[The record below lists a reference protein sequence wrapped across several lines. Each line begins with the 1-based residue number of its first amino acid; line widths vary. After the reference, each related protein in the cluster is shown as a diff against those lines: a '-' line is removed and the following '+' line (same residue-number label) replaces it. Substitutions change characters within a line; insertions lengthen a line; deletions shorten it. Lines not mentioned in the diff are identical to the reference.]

1 MNLFDLVAT
10 LRLDSTQYENAVKGA
25 DEKGRGILGTGLTKL
40 KALGIGVF
48 AGLTASAVKF
58 GKDTIATGMEFD
70 KAISQVAATMGKTT
84 EEFNAIQVSTD
95 EFTGSLRDLAI
106 EMGSKTAFTATQA
119 GEALNYMALAGYD
132 AQKSA
137 EMLPR
142 VLSLA
147 SAGNMDLAKASDM
160 VTDAQ
165 SALGLSTEETNAMI
179 DQMAKA
185 SSKSNTSVEQL
196 GEAILTVGGTAK
208 GLKGSTTELST
219 ALGILADNGTKGA
232 EGGTALRNVLLGIQG
247 KKFEKTFGAMGV
259 SAYDAEGNM
268 RSLKDVFL
276 DMEQA
281 MDGMTQQERDKIITS
296 TFNARDLKNINAL
309 LGTTAK
315 RWDELTE
322 AIDDSAGSAEQMAQT
337 QLDNLAGDVTILQ
350 SAWEGLQITLSDKV
364 APAFRGVV
372 QFGTNVVSSLSDA
385 FKNGIDLSGIAD
397 RVTEGLNN
405 VLPRITEFTG
415 KIREKAGQFISN
427 GLEIVKNIAKGIANG
442 IPALVQN
449 IPTIISNIA
458 GIINDNAP
466 KILATGFSIIVTL
479 AKGLVNAIPVIVENL
494 PKIVGAIWDFF
505 TAINWLSLGKTAI
518 TGIGKGIKS
527 MVKYIRNNG
536 KEIATNAWNAI
547 KGGWKNIGQLG
558 VDAIR
563 AVIRGLANVGKS
575 LLTKAKS
582 LATSAKEAIKKG
594 FLGMAGIGAN
604 IVTGLW
610 NGISD
615 KARWLKD
622 MISGW
627 IGDVKGF
634 LKNLFGIA
642 SPSKWARYTIGRN
655 IPLGVARGIED
666 EADSVQD
673 SFDSIIP
680 DYNADDFV
688 FDVPNGNGRGL
699 GGGVSIVNYITV
711 DGAENPEDFTDRFV
725 RRLRMDMRMV

>member
-84 EEFNAIQVSTD
+84 EEFNDIQVSTD
-95 EFTGSLRDLAI
+95 SFNGSLRDLAI

-137 EMLPR
+137 EMLPK
-142 VLSLA
+142 VLNLA

-196 GEAILTVGGTAK
+196 GEAILRVGGTAK
-208 GLKGSTTELST
+208 GLKGGTTELST

-247 KKFEKTFGAMGV
+247 KKFEKTFGAMGI

-281 MDGMTQQERDKIITS
+281 MDGMTQQERDKIITN
-296 TFNARDLKNINAL
+296 TFNRNDLKNINAL
-309 LGTTAK
+309 LGTTAE
-315 RWDELTE
+315 RWDELTN

-337 QLDNLAGDVTILQ
+337 QLDNLAGDVTILK

-372 QFGTNVVSSLSDA
+372 QFGTNVVSRLSDA
-385 FKNGIDLSGIAD
+385 FKNGIDVSNIAD

-405 VLPRITEFTG
+405 VLPKITKFTG
-415 KIREKAGQFISN
+415 EIRKKAGEFVSN
-427 GLEIVKNIAKGIANG
+427 GLDIVKNIAKGIADG
-442 IPALVQN
+442 IPALVEN

-466 KILATGFSIIVTL
+466 KILATGVSIIVTL
-479 AKGLVNAIPVIVENL
+479 AKGLISAIPVIVQNL
-494 PKIVGAIWDFF
+494 PKIIGAIWDFF
-505 TAINWLSLGKTAI
+505 TAINWMSLGKTVI
-518 TGIGKGIKS
+518 KGIGKGIKS
-527 MVKYIRNNG
+527 MVKYVRTHG
-536 KEIATNAWNAI
+536 KEIATNVWNAI
-547 KGGWKNIGQLG
+547 KNGWKNIGRLG
-558 VDAIR
+558 VNAIR
-563 AVIRGLANVGKS
+563 AIIRGIGSIGRSLITKGK
-575 LLTKAKS
+575 T
-582 LATSAKEAIKKG
+582 LATSVKEAIKRG
-594 FLGMAGIGAN
+594 FLGMVGIGAN

-615 KARWLKD
+615 KARWLKER
-622 MISGW
+622 ISSWVGN
-627 IGDVKGF
+627 VKDF
-634 LKNLFGIA
+634 LKSLFGIS

-655 IPLGVARGIED
+655 IPLGMALGIED
-666 EADSVQD
+666 ESNAVQD
-673 SFDSIIP
+673 SFDSTMPEYDP
-680 DYNADDFV
+680 DEFT
-688 FDVPNGNGRGL
+688 FDVPNGGKRGL

-725 RRLRMDMRMV
+725 RRLRMDMRTV